1 MVRLYNPYTDGWD
14 YHSLAMREK
23 GHDAI
28 YLTRFYAIGAL
39 NIVRTFMRSTITPF
53 GQLAH

>member
-14 YHSLAMREK
+14 YHSLAMGEK
-23 GHDAI
+23 GNDAI